1 MYFIRTVGSS
11 VSPKRMALALQPLQG
26 ILTSRGGER
35 LGICYGLPIDC
46 CLIEL
51 HGGKLEVT
59 GPDPDDSNIILTLPG
74 ERLL

>member
-51 HGGKLEVT
+51 HGGKFEVT
-59 GPDPDDSNIILTLPG
+59 GPNPDESDIILTLPG
-74 ERLL
+74 KRLL